1 MIAANQKLTNSFWS
15 GVTVAKREGIF
26 SSLLKFVMVSCG
38 AIRERAGN
46 QSSPRCHHESEFRVG
61 PENRET
67 ALHCLGPLA
76 AFDPTQP
83 CSCLMWQILLR
94 PECRVWKD
102 RRGPK
107 CTG

>member
-26 SSLLKFVMVSCG
+26 SSLLKLVMVSCG

-46 QSSPRCHHESEFRVG
+46 QSSQRCHHESEFRVG
-61 PENRET
+61 LENREI
-67 ALHCLGPLA
+67 ASHCLRPLA
-76 AFDPTQP
+76 ASDPMRA
-83 CSCLMWQILLR
+83 CSCRTWRILRR

-107 CTG
+107 YTG